1 MNCLNK
7 LIVFS
12 IIGMMMVGT
21 LGLSSTALAEPKNG
35 WGKATSER
43 ATEQGGIGD
52 HSSDPDGDGT
62 RGNDN
67 QVDDDNNHRS
77 GIGNV
82 AETFTGQKNPD
93 KLGDFLDCADEDVD
107 EGEGGSVKACS

>member
-1 MNCLNK
+1 MNSLNMV
-7 LIVFS
+7 IIFAM
-12 IIGMMMVGT
+12 IGMMIAGT
-21 LGLSSTALAEPKNG
+21 LGLSSTVYAEPKNG

-43 ATEQGGIGD
+43 ATEQGGIGE
-52 HSSDPDGDGT
+52 HASDPDGDGT

-67 QVDDDNNHRS
+67 QEEDENSHRS

-93 KLGDFLDCADEDVD
+93 ELGDLLDCLDEDQD
-107 EGEGGSVKACS
+107 PDDC

>member
-1 MNCLNK
+1 MFTTKK
-7 LIVFS
+7 LTIFAVAA
-12 IIGMMMVGT
+12 ILLVGT
-21 LGLSSTALAEPKNG
+21 LSVSTDAFAEPKNG

-52 HSSDPDGDGT
+52 HASDPDGDGT

-67 QVDDDNNHRS
+67 QEEDENNHRS

-82 AETFTGQKNPD
+82 AEAVTGQKNPD
-93 KLGDFLDCADEDVD
+93 ELGEVLDCLDEDRD
-107 EGEGGSVKACS
+107 PEDC